1 MSQKRR
7 DSKNRILR
15 HGESQ
20 RPDGRY
26 RFKYK
31 DVDGKYKEVCS
42 TRLVRTDPYIDGN
55 IKELSLREKEKEIQ
69 KYLMIGML
77 SDGGGFTVLDLVERY
92 TSLKIGVRPT
102 TRTGYQT
109 VINHLKKDPF
119 GMRPIH
125 KVKISDAK
133 KWLIDLQQ
141 KQGKSYSSIH
151 SIRGVVRPAFKMA
164 VEDDILIKNPFDFEL
179 KTVIYNDSV
188 TRESISRADERRY
201 LKFIQEDD
209 HFSKY
214 YDGIYILFNTGL
226 RISELCGLTISDID
240 FRNRRIDVNKQLQR
254 TNRMEY
260 IVQEPKTKSGR
271 RYIPM
276 SDTLAA
282 CFRNVI
288 SERKKPKVEMMID
301 GYGGFLFLDKDG
313 KPMVA
318 LHWEKYMQHIREKY
332 NKKYKLQLP
341 KITPHVCRHTFCS
354 KMAGAGMNPKKLQY
368 IMGHS
373 DITVTMNTYTHIAYE
388 DTVNEFLRLVK

>member
-7 DSKNRILR
+7 DRKKSILR
-15 HGESQ
+15 PGESQ

-276 SDTLAA
+276 SDTLAV

>member
-1 MSQKRR
+1 M
-7 DSKNRILR
+7 
-15 HGESQ
+15 
-20 RPDGRY
+20 
-26 RFKYK
+26 
-31 DVDGKYKEVCS
+31 
-42 TRLVRTDPYIDGN
+42 RTDPYIDGN

-240 FRNRRIDVNKQLQR
+240 FRNRQD
-254 TNRMEY
+254 
-260 IVQEPKTKSGR
+260 
-271 RYIPM
+271 IP
-276 SDTLAA
+276 
-282 CFRNVI
+282 R
-288 SERKKPKVEMMID
+288 
-301 GYGGFLFLDKDG
+301 
-313 KPMVA
+313 
-318 LHWEKYMQHIREKY
+318 
-332 NKKYKLQLP
+332 
-341 KITPHVCRHTFCS
+341 
-354 KMAGAGMNPKKLQY
+354 
-368 IMGHS
+368 
-373 DITVTMNTYTHIAYE
+373 
-388 DTVNEFLRLVK
+388 